1 MLVNPS
7 GDAWHSKRSKKLPDT
22 DDKLENQFF
31 LVHLNYNDKNDRLTV
46 TTLLSCFFVHTQ
58 VLGTRSIREF
68 LFPLIKLSVVLHFAK
83 LRLSQ
88 K

>member
-22 DDKLENQFF
+22 DNKLENQFF

-46 TTLLSCFFVHTQ
+46 TTLLSCFLFTLKSLVHDQ
-58 VLGTRSIREF
+58 SESSYS
-68 LFPLIKLSVVLHFAK
+68 P
-83 LRLSQ
+83 
-88 K
+88 